1 MLFFYLKI
9 FFLND
14 YTCFKNAKI
23 IKSEILFDTKT
34 LISNV
39 LFKGAK
45 NGDNVADKS

>member
-23 IKSEILFDTKT
+23 IKSEILF
-34 LISNV
+34 LMSNV

-45 NGDNVADKS
+45 NGDNAADEV